1 MSEPPS
7 LPTPLPQP
15 GLLARLHS
23 AFDWIFGLISL
34 CAALAALSVIPILN
48 LLSLGYLLH
57 ASAQVSHGRIRDGF
71 VGVRKA
77 SRAGS
82 IVLGITIVL
91 LPVQV
96 LSRVWKAAVLIDPSS
111 QRAQGLHLAL
121 VLLTTFILW
130 HIAWACIR
138 GGRLRHFAW
147 PAPIAFLRWLMSGG
161 KYSRACDAVWDYV
174 TGLRLPYFFWLG
186 CRGFAG
192 AVCWLLPPVLI
203 MMLAA
208 RAPAGPPSA
217 LISFVGAL
225 GLMAVVIHLPFLQT
239 HFARENEFAA
249 IFEIGAVREQFR
261 KAPIAFLMA
270 LLVVLVF
277 ALPLYLLKIELT
289 PQEVAWLPAL
299 VFVAFIFPARL
310 LTGWAFSR
318 ARRREGQSGCLLCSL
333 VRLAEIPIVAVYAL
347 AVYATQFLSWHGT
360 FSLLEQ
366 HAFLV
371 PAPLLG
377 L

>member
-1 MSEPPS
+1 VDLVEVASEP
-7 LPTPLPQP
+7 
-15 GLLARLHS
+15 ARKSFFGRIGS
-23 AFDWIFGLISL
+23 ALDWLFGLVSL
-34 CAALAALSVIPILN
+34 CGALAALSVIPVLN

-57 ASAQVSHGRIRDGF
+57 VSAQVSRGRFRDGF

-82 IVLGITIVL
+82 IVLGVTVVL

-96 LSRVWKAAVLIDPSS
+96 LSRVWKAAVLIDPTSE
-111 QRAQGLHLAL
+111 RAQGYHIAL
-121 VLLTTFILW
+121 VALTTFMLW

-138 GGRLRHFAW
+138 GGRLRHFMW
-147 PAPIAFLRWLMSGG
+147 PAPIAFLRWLMSSG
-161 KYSRACDAVWDYV
+161 KYQRACDAVWDYAI
-174 TGLRLPYFFWLG
+174 GLRLPYFFWLG
-186 CRGFAG
+186 WRGFIG

-203 MMLAA
+203 MMVASGL
-208 RAPAGPPSA
+208 PAGGPA
-217 LISFVGAL
+217 GLVSFAGAL
-225 GLMAVVIHLPFLQT
+225 LLMVVVLHLPFLQT
-239 HFARENEFAA
+239 HFALENRFGA
-249 IFEIGAVREQFR
+249 IFEIGEVRRHFR
-261 KAPIAFLMA
+261 KAPIAFLLA
-270 LLVVLVF
+270 LLVALVF

-289 PQEVAWLPAL
+289 PQEVAWMPAL

-310 LTGWAFSR
+310 LTGWAFAR
-318 ARRREGQSGCLLCSL
+318 ARRREDSSGFLLCWF

-360 FSLLEQ
+360 LSLLEQ